1 MDADVTDS
9 PPREP
14 DNRAE
19 DEPRPDTPTPP
30 EPAGPPASPQAPAEG
45 QKPTGAETP
54 TGAEKSTD
62 AEQPTRAEKSTA
74 AEQPTDAE
82 KAPGAEKAAAPDAA
96 GQGDPTE
103 QAEAAQSAEPAGPE
117 TPPGATGVSG
127 TPDAPAAPGEPGT
140 PDAPGAPGEPG
151 TPDAPETPT
160 TPTAPNPRHHWL
172 RWTALGVSFIVLA
185 AAGAGWWI
193 YNKLDHNIRTDTTAA
208 AELER
213 YEKERPPP
221 GTGNAQNLLL
231 IGSDSRAGS
240 NSAYGRDDGGSQRS
254 DTTILLH
261 LAADRKS
268 ATAVSLPRDLM
279 TDVPDC
285 LKQDGTRSRPQLAQ
299 FNWAFEF
306 GGAACTIRTVEKL
319 TGIRVDHHMIVDFS
333 GFKDMVDAVDGV
345 EVCLKEPVDDRQ
357 AHLRLPAGRQTLHG
371 EQALGFVRA
380 RHGFG
385 DGSDTERMDRQQQFL
400 GSLVRKAQ
408 SNGVLLNPTRLYP
421 VLDAMTKSLTTDPGL
436 NSLRDLYD
444 LVRGMR
450 GIPTDKVQ
458 FLTVPRRP
466 YVNDINRDELV
477 QPDAR
482 LLFQQLR
489 DDQPLHV
496 APAGSAEKE
505 KEDGNGR
512 TGSPEGADGRGSDDK
527 PDDPASPTPTPTY
540 SGSNAA
546 VGMCE

>member
-9 PPREP
+9 AGTPPGP
-14 DNRAE
+14 DHRTE
-19 DEPRPDTPTPP
+19 DERQPDTPTH
-30 EPAGPPASPQAPAEG
+30 PAPQPARARARTQAPEATGTETG
-45 QKPTGAETP
+45 QATAGE
-54 TGAEKSTD
+54 D
-62 AEQPTRAEKSTA
+62 AE
-74 AEQPTDAE
+74 D
-82 KAPGAEKAAAPDAA
+82 D
-96 GQGDPTE
+96 
-103 QAEAAQSAEPAGPE
+103 E
-117 TPPGATGVSG
+117 TSG
-127 TPDAPAAPGEPGT
+127 TGE
-140 PDAPGAPGEPG
+140 GA
-151 TPDAPETPT
+151 
-160 TPTAPNPRHHWL
+160 NHRSHWL
-172 RWTALGVSFIVLA
+172 RWTAVGVSCLVLA
-185 AAGAGWWI
+185 AAGTGWWF

-231 IGSDSRAGS
+231 IGSDSRAGN

-279 TDVPDC
+279 ADIPDC
-285 LKQDGTRSRPQLAQ
+285 LKQDGARTKAQFAQ

-319 TGIRVDHHMIVDFS
+319 TGIRVDHHMVVDFS

-345 EVCLKEPVDDRQ
+345 EVCLKQPVDDRQ
-357 AHLRLPAGRQTLHG
+357 ARLKLPAGRQTLHG

-400 GSLVRKAQ
+400 GSLVRKVQ

-458 FLTVPRRP
+458 FLTVPRQP
-466 YVNDINRDELV
+466 YAYDSNRDELV

-482 LLFQQLR
+482 VLFKELR
-489 DDQPLHV
+489 DDRPLKV
-496 APAGSAEKE
+496 APGAAQKNRG
-505 KEDGNGR
+505 DGDEHVTR
-512 TGSPEGADGRGSDDK
+512 SSEGADGSSTDDK
-527 PDDPASPTPTPTY
+527 PDDPPSASPAPTY
-540 SGSNAA
+540 PGSNAA
-546 VGMCE
+546 VGMCG

>member
-9 PPREP
+9 AGTPPGP
-14 DNRAE
+14 DHRAE
-19 DEPRPDTPTPP
+19 DEPKPDTPTQP
-30 EPAGPPASPQAPAEG
+30 EH
-45 QKPTGAETP
+45 
-54 TGAEKSTD
+54 
-62 AEQPTRAEKSTA
+62 
-74 AEQPTDAE
+74 
-82 KAPGAEKAAAPDAA
+82 
-96 GQGDPTE
+96 
-103 QAEAAQSAEPAGPE
+103 
-117 TPPGATGVSG
+117 
-127 TPDAPAAPGEPGT
+127 
-140 PDAPGAPGEPG
+140 
-151 TPDAPETPT
+151 APEASATDTGPTPADEDGEST
-160 TPTAPNPRHHWL
+160 EGSNRRSHWL
-172 RWTALGVSFIVLA
+172 RWTAVGVSCLVLA
-185 AAGAGWWI
+185 AAGTGWWF

-221 GTGNAQNLLL
+221 GNGDAQNLLL
-231 IGSDSRAGS
+231 IGSDSRAGN

-261 LAADRKS
+261 LAADRRS

-279 TDVPDC
+279 ADIPDC
-285 LKQDGTRSRPQLAQ
+285 LKPDGTRTKAQFAQ

-306 GGAACTIRTVEKL
+306 GGAACTIRTVEKFS
-319 TGIRVDHHMIVDFS
+319 GIRVDHHMVVDFS

-345 EVCLKEPVDDRQ
+345 EVCLKQPVDDRL
-357 AHLRLPAGRQTLHG
+357 AHLKLPAGRQTLHG
-371 EQALGFVRA
+371 EQALGFVRS

-400 GSLVRKAQ
+400 GSLVRKVQ

-458 FLTVPRRP
+458 FLTVPRQP
-466 YVNDINRDELV
+466 YAYDSNRDELV

-482 LLFQQLR
+482 VLFQQLR
-489 DDQPLHV
+489 DDRPLNV
-496 APAGSAEKE
+496 APGTARRNSKG
-505 KEDGNGR
+505 DGDEHGAR
-512 TGSPEGADGRGSDDK
+512 TSEGADGSSTDDK
-527 PDDPASPTPTPTY
+527 PDDPPSASPAPTY
-540 SGSNAA
+540 PGSNAA
-546 VGMCE
+546 VGMCG